1 MIIFISIFLISL
13 FVLIYFVK
21 IKKDIS
27 VKTEGFFI
35 VLFLLSVTF
44 LYFGPLNLGSHKEVN
59 LFNMIN
65 DSLELDEEFND
76 LKARQSLEEIKLEA
90 SEIFILAQDFKTKS
104 KFKESLFFLDYLI
117 ENFHE
122 EIPTSIYSE
131 RAQILFLSKN
141 KKFTEEV
148 NTYLE
153 FAMSKD
159 PENPITLTIK
169 GIGSLEKGNIEE
181 AKNYWLKAIKNI
193 DDPNEKEA
201 LQVAIDAIDLVKNQ

>member
-27 VKTEGFFI
+27 FKTGVFFI

-44 LYFGPLNLGSHKEVN
+44 LYFGPLNLGSHKEIN

-76 LKARQSLEEIKLEA
+76 LNARQSLEEIKLEA

-159 PENPITLTIK
+159 PDNPITLTIK

>member
-1 MIIFISIFLISL
+1 M
-13 FVLIYFVK
+13 IYFVK

-27 VKTEGFFI
+27 FKTGVFFN

-44 LYFGPLNLGSHKEVN
+44 LYFGPLNLGSHKEIN

-76 LKARQSLEEIKLEA
+76 LNARQSLEEIKLEA

-159 PENPITLTIK
+159 PDNPITLTIK

>member
-13 FVLIYFVK
+13 FILIYFVK

-27 VKTEGFFI
+27 VKTGGFFI
-35 VLFLLSVTF
+35 TLFLLLVTF
-44 LYFGPLNLGSHKEVN
+44 LYFGPVNLGSHKEIN

-65 DSLELDEEFND
+65 ESLELDEEFND
-76 LKARQSLEEIKLEA
+76 VLVRQSLEEIKLEA
-90 SEIFILAQDFKTKS
+90 SEIFILVQDFKTKS

-117 ENFHE
+117 ENFRE
-122 EIPTSIYSE
+122 EIPTTIYSE
-131 RAQILFLSKN
+131 RAQILFLSEN
-141 KKFTEEV
+141 RQFTEEV
-148 NTYLE
+148 NAYLE
-153 FAMSKD
+153 FAMSND
-159 PENPITLTIK
+159 PDNPITLTIK

-201 LQVAIDAIDLVKNQ
+201 LQIAIDAIDLVKNQ

>member
-13 FVLIYFVK
+13 FILIYFVK

-27 VKTEGFFI
+27 VKTGGFFI
-35 VLFLLSVTF
+35 TLFLLSVTF
-44 LYFGPLNLGSHKEVN
+44 LYFGPLNLGSHKEIN

-65 DSLELDEEFND
+65 ESLELDEEFND
-76 LKARQSLEEIKLEA
+76 VLVRQSLEEIKLEA
-90 SEIFILAQDFKTKS
+90 SEIFILVQDFKTKS

-117 ENFHE
+117 ENFRE
-122 EIPTSIYSE
+122 EIPTTIYSE
-131 RAQILFLSKN
+131 RAQILFLSEN
-141 KKFTEEV
+141 KQFTEEV
-148 NTYLE
+148 NAYLE
-153 FAMSKD
+153 FAMSND

-201 LQVAIDAIDLVKNQ
+201 LQIAIDAIDLVKNQ

>member
-1 MIIFISIFLISL
+1 MIIFILIFLISL
-13 FVLIYFVK
+13 FILIYFVK
-21 IKKDIS
+21 IEKAIS
-27 VKTEGFFI
+27 VESGSFFI
-35 VLFLLSVTF
+35 TLFLLSVTF
-44 LYFGPLNLGSHKEVN
+44 LYFGPLNLGSHKEMN
-59 LFNMIN
+59 LFNLIN
-65 DSLELDEEFND
+65 ESLELDEDFND
-76 LKARQSLEEIKLEA
+76 VQVRQSLEEIKLES

-117 ENFHE
+117 EKFQE

-131 RAQILFLSKN
+131 RAQILFLSEN
-141 KKFTEEV
+141 KQFTEEV
-148 NTYLE
+148 NAYLE
-153 FAMSKD
+153 FAMSND
-159 PENPITLTIK
+159 PDNPITLTIK